1 MNRFR
6 GARHPNSRY
15 NEDSQMITIRRSEE
29 RGGGDFGWLK
39 SQFTFSF
46 DQYTDPRSMGFRSL
60 RVINEDWVQGGHGFP
75 MHPHRDME
83 IITYVLEGALE
94 HKDSMGNGSIIHPG
108 DGQRMSAGTGV
119 RHSEANSSKTDPAHL
134 LQIWILPDRKGH
146 EPGYEQKAFPEA
158 EKRGKLR
165 LIASPD
171 GKDGSVTIHQDAKLY
186 ASLLKPGQEVK
197 HELGEG
203 RYAWLQV
210 AKGAVELNGQSLKQ
224 GDGAA
229 VSKEEKLVVKG
240 AQDAEVLLFD
250 LA

>member
-1 MNRFR
+1 M
-6 GARHPNSRY
+6 
-15 NEDSQMITIRRSEE
+15 
-29 RGGGDFGWLK
+29 
-39 SQFTFSF
+39 
-46 DQYTDPRSMGFRSL
+46 
-60 RVINEDWVQGGHGFP
+60 
-75 MHPHRDME
+75 
-83 IITYVLEGALE
+83 
-94 HKDSMGNGSIIHPG
+94 
-108 DGQRMSAGTGV
+108 
-119 RHSEANSSKTDPAHL
+119 
-134 LQIWILPDRKGH
+134 WILPDRRGH

-197 HELGEG
+197 HELGKG

-229 VSKEEKLVVKG
+229 VSEENQLGSQGHRRMRKSCSSTWRKRGSVG
-240 AQDAEVLLFD
+240 RTLLSAAFD
-250 LA
+250 LEFDFEN

>member
-1 MNRFR
+1 
-6 GARHPNSRY
+6 
-15 NEDSQMITIRRSEE
+15 MIKIRRSAE
-29 RGGGDFGWLK
+29 RGGGDFGWLRTQH
-39 SQFTFSF
+39 SFSF
-46 DQYTDPRSMGFRSL
+46 DTYHDPRFMGFRSL
-60 RVINEDWVQGGHGFP
+60 RVINEDWVQSGHGFP

-94 HKDSMGNGSIIHPG
+94 HKDSMGNGSIIRPG

-119 RHSEANSSKTDPAHL
+119 RHSEANASNTDAAHL
-134 LQIWILPDRKGH
+134 LQIWILPDRRGH

-171 GKDGSVTIHQDAKLY
+171 GKEGSVTIHQDARLY
-186 ASLLKPGQEVK
+186 AALLQPGQEVK
-197 HELGEG
+197 HELGKG
-203 RYAWLQV
+203 RYGWLQV
-210 AKGAVELNGQSLKQ
+210 AKGVVELNGQSLNQ

-229 VSKEEKLVVKG
+229 ISDEQGLTVKG
-240 AQDAEVLLFD
+240 TEDAEVLLFD